1 MADPTLD
8 VFWHDD
14 VLLHDT
20 GSGVFEH
27 DPSPLI
33 EIKAIH
39 GSAELPTRSTSG
51 RFAHLAGED

>member
-33 EIKAIH
+33 EV
-39 GSAELPTRSTSG
+39 SELQELQEEAS
-51 RFAHLAGED
+51 